1 MLRVWRVFLTIFL
14 ILNSVGLGLVYW
26 KVSTFSRQFPFSVLE
41 SSLKNQV
48 EISAKLDGLQNTL
61 TTGRITPKTN
71 TTVLGIADLL
81 PDKST
86 AAGQMAT
93 AKFVTIAKAVT
104 TPVSVYKEQAEFS
117 AVVGQLVPEYK
128 YTYSA
133 KIGDWYLINLSD
145 GKTGWVKSSLVTESN
160 E

>member
-14 ILNSVGLGLVYW
+14 LVNSVGLGLVYW
-26 KVSTFSRQFPFSVLE
+26 KVATFSRQFPFSVLE
-41 SSLKNQV
+41 SSLKNQA

-61 TTGRITPKTN
+61 TTGRITPKTG

-86 AAGQMAT
+86 AEGQIT
-93 AKFVTIAKAVT
+93 ALKYVSVPKNSTAS
-104 TPVSVYKEQAEFS
+104 VSVYKEQADFS

-128 YTYSA
+128 YSYMA
-133 KIGDWYLINLSD
+133 KVGDWYLVNLADS
-145 GKTGWVKSSLVTESN
+145 KTGWVKASLVVESN